1 MANLLA
7 RREPTSMQRQA
18 KELVTKVGEADP
30 NGRQQRIPIASIRPN
45 PNQPRKNVDHTKIVA
60 LAENIRR
67 VGVIN
72 PVTVVY
78 RDGGEYELRAGQR
91 RLLAHQHLGET
102 TILARVFLTSD
113 PAVAIAENLLREDLD
128 VVETALAIRDMM
140 EQMGVEDQSQIADL
154 VGMER
159 SRISRFLGVLR
170 MPQDILDEYRDM
182 ADEISATRLFEVA
195 SGGTDERQRKL
206 WALAKAGLTERE
218 LRDAKRSEVEAE
230 AEVEGQA
237 GVEGGEGEA
246 GGSGRARPR
255 ERTVRPLKAG
265 KQLLDM
271 IERLSVT
278 MDHLDGTGAQVDE
291 DHRSKLEMLRKRIDQ
306 VLEG

>member
-1 MANLLA
+1 L
-7 RREPTSMQRQA
+7 
-18 KELVTKVGEADP
+18 
-30 NGRQQRIPIASIRPN
+30 
-45 PNQPRKNVDHTKIVA
+45 
-60 LAENIRR
+60 
-67 VGVIN
+67 IN

-206 WALAKAGLTERE
+206 WGLAKAGLTERE

-230 AEVEGQA
+230 EVA
-237 GVEGGEGEA
+237 GVEVGEGDARA
-246 GGSGRARPR
+246 GNRSPAR

-278 MDHLDGTGAQVDE
+278 MDYLDGTGGQIDE
-291 DHRSKLEMLRKRIDQ
+291 DHRSKLELLHKRIDQ
-306 VLEG
+306 VLKGQG

>member
-45 PNQPRKNVDHTKIVA
+45 PNQPRKNIDQSKIVA

-67 VGVIN
+67 VGLIK

-140 EQMGVEDQSQIADL
+140 EQMGVEDQTQIADL

-206 WALAKAGLTERE
+206 WELAKAGLTERE
-218 LRDAKRSEVEAE
+218 LRDAKRSVIDEEASVET
-230 AEVEGQA
+230 
-237 GVEGGEGEA
+237 GEA
-246 GGSGRARPR
+246 DDRATNRTRPR
-255 ERTVRPLKAG
+255 ERTVRPLKLG

-271 IERLSVT
+271 VERLSVT
-278 MDHLDGTGAQVDE
+278 MDHLDGTGSQMDE
-291 DHRSKLEMLRKRIDQ
+291 EHRSKLESLRDRIDQ
-306 VLEG
+306 VLKG

>member
-45 PNQPRKNVDHTKIVA
+45 PNQPRKNIDQTKIVA
-60 LAENIRR
+60 LADNIRR
-67 VGVIN
+67 VGLIN

-91 RLLAHQHLGET
+91 RLLAHQHLGEP

-140 EQMGVEDQSQIADL
+140 EQTGVEDQSQIADL

-206 WALAKAGLTERE
+206 WVLAKAGLTERE
-218 LRDAKRSEVEAE
+218 LRDAKRSEVEIEEAVG
-230 AEVEGQA
+230 AEVGQGDA
-237 GVEGGEGEA
+237 R
-246 GGSGRARPR
+246 GSGRLLPR

-278 MDHLDGTGAQVDE
+278 MDHLDGAGVQIDE
-291 DHRSKLEMLRKRIDQ
+291 DHRSKLELLRSRIDQ
-306 VLEG
+306 VLRG

>member
-18 KELVTKVGEADP
+18 KELVAKVGEADP

-45 PNQPRKNVDHTKIVA
+45 PNQPRKNVDQTKIVA

-67 VGVIN
+67 VGLIN

-140 EQMGVEDQSQIADL
+140 DQMGVEDQSQIADL

-195 SGGTDERQRKL
+195 SGGSDERQRKL

-218 LRDAKRSEVEAE
+218 LREAKRSAAEDEPEGETDAE
-230 AEVEGQA
+230 AGQGDA
-237 GVEGGEGEA
+237 RS
-246 GGSGRARPR
+246 SGPSRPR
-255 ERTVRPLKAG
+255 DRTARPLKVG

-271 IERLSVT
+271 IDRLSLT
-278 MDHLDGTGAQVDE
+278 MEHLDSAGSRLDD
-291 DHRSKLEMLRKRIDQ
+291 DHRSRLEVLRGRIDR
-306 VLEG
+306 VLNG

>member
-1 MANLLA
+1 
-7 RREPTSMQRQA
+7 MQRQA

-45 PNQPRKNVDHTKIVA
+45 PNQPRKNVDQSKIVA

-67 VGVIN
+67 VGLIN

-78 RDGGEYELRAGQR
+78 REGGEYELRAGQR
-91 RLLAHQHLGET
+91 RLLAYQHLGET

-113 PAVAIAENLLREDLD
+113 PAVAVAENLLREDLD

-140 EQMGVEDQSQIADL
+140 EQMGAEDQSQIADL

-159 SRISRFLGVLR
+159 SRISRFLGVLK

-206 WALAKAGLTERE
+206 WELAKAGLTERE
-218 LRDAKRSEVEAE
+218 LRDAKRSDIQVEEAG
-230 AEVEGQA
+230 AEV
-237 GVEGGEGEA
+237 GETNA
-246 GGSGRARPR
+246 RTNSLARPR
-255 ERTVRPLKAG
+255 ERTARPLKAG

-271 IERLSVT
+271 IDRLSVT
-278 MDHLDGTGAQVDE
+278 MDHLDGTGAQIDE
-291 DHRSKLEMLRKRIDQ
+291 DHRAKLELLRNRIDQ
-306 VLEG
+306 VLGG

>member
-7 RREPTSMQRQA
+7 RREPTGMQRQA

-45 PNQPRKNVDHTKIVA
+45 PNQPRKNIDQVKIMA
-60 LAENIRR
+60 LADNIRR
-67 VGVIN
+67 VGLIN

-140 EQMGVEDQSQIADL
+140 EQMGVEDQTQIADL

-206 WALAKAGLTERE
+206 WVLAKAGLTERE
-218 LRDAKRSEVEAE
+218 LRDAKRSEVD
-230 AEVEGQA
+230 VEKEI
-237 GVEGGEGEA
+237 GVEVGEGDA
-246 GGSGRARPR
+246 RVSSRALLR
-255 ERTVRPLKAG
+255 ERAMRPLKAG

-278 MDHLDGTGAQVDE
+278 MDHLDGTGSQIDE
-291 DHRSKLEMLRKRIDQ
+291 DHRSRLELLRDRIDQ
-306 VLEG
+306 VLKG

>member
-45 PNQPRKNVDHTKIVA
+45 PNQPRKNVDQSKIVA

-67 VGVIN
+67 VGLIN

-140 EQMGVEDQSQIADL
+140 DQMGVEDQSQIADL

-206 WALAKAGLTERE
+206 WRLAKAGLTERE
-218 LRDAKRSEVEAE
+218 LRDAKRSDIEDE
-230 AEVEGQA
+230 AEVERKPK
-237 GVEGGEGEA
+237 
-246 GGSGRARPR
+246 SGRAMQRANSPTRPR
-255 ERTVRPLKAG
+255 ERTARPLKVG

-278 MDHLDGTGAQVDE
+278 MDHLDGTGARIDE
-291 DHRSKLEMLRKRIDQ
+291 DHRSRLELLRNPD
-306 VLEG
+306 

>member
-45 PNQPRKNVDHTKIVA
+45 PNQPRKNIDQAKIVA

-67 VGVIN
+67 VGLIN

-140 EQMGVEDQSQIADL
+140 EQMGVEDQTQIADL

-159 SRISRFLGVLR
+159 SRISRFLGVLK

-195 SGGTDERQRKL
+195 SGGTEERQRKL
-206 WALAKAGLTERE
+206 WVLAKAGLTERE
-218 LRDAKRSEVEAE
+218 LRDAKRSEIEAE
-230 AEVEGQA
+230 GEV
-237 GVEGGEGEA
+237 GVQDGEGEA
-246 GGSGRARPR
+246 QASGRVRPR
-255 ERTVRPLKAG
+255 ERAVRPLKVG
-265 KQLLDM
+265 KQLLEM

-278 MDHLDGTGAQVDE
+278 MDHLDGAGVQIDG
-291 DHRSKLEMLRKRIDQ
+291 DHRSKLELLRNRIDQ
-306 VLEG
+306 VLVG

>member
-30 NGRQQRIPIASIRPN
+30 NGRQQRIPIASVRPN
-45 PNQPRKNVDHTKIVA
+45 PNQPRKNIDQAKIVA

-67 VGVIN
+67 VGLIN

-91 RLLAHQHLGET
+91 RLLAHQHLGES

-140 EQMGVEDQSQIADL
+140 EQMGVEDQTQIADL

-206 WALAKAGLTERE
+206 WGLAKAGLTERE
-218 LRDAKRSEVEAE
+218 LRDAKRSDIEDEVEAGAE
-230 AEVEGQA
+230 AEV
-237 GVEGGEGEA
+237 GEGDQRV
-246 GGSGRARPR
+246 SSRTRPR
-255 ERTVRPLKAG
+255 ERAARPLKAG
-265 KQLLDM
+265 KQLLDV

-278 MDHLDGTGAQVDE
+278 MDHLGGTGTRIDE
-291 DHRSKLEMLRKRIDQ
+291 DHRSRLELLRKRIDQ
-306 VLEG
+306 VLKG

>member
-18 KELVTKVGEADP
+18 KELVAKVGEADP

-45 PNQPRKNVDHTKIVA
+45 PNQPRKNVDQSKIVA

-67 VGVIN
+67 VGLIN

-170 MPQDILDEYRDM
+170 MPQDILDDYRDR

-195 SGGTDERQRKL
+195 SGGSDERQRNL
-206 WALAKAGLTERE
+206 WLLAKAGLTERE
-218 LRDAKRSEVEAE
+218 LREAKRSAAE
-230 AEVEGQA
+230 DDAQN
-237 GVEGGEGEA
+237 EA
-246 GGSGRARPR
+246 GQGDARSNGLPRPR
-255 ERTVRPLKAG
+255 ERSTRPLKVG
-265 KQLLDM
+265 KKLLEM

-278 MDHLDGTGAQVDE
+278 IEHLDGTSDEIDE
-291 DHRSKLEMLRKRIDQ
+291 DHRSQLEVLRERIDRI
-306 VLEG
+306 LNR

>member
-18 KELVTKVGEADP
+18 KELVAKVGEADP
-30 NGRQQRIPIASIRPN
+30 NGRQQRIPLASIRPN
-45 PNQPRKNVDHTKIVA
+45 PNQPRKNVDQTKIVA

-67 VGVIN
+67 VGLIN

-140 EQMGVEDQSQIADL
+140 DQMGVEDQSQIADL

-195 SGGTDERQRKL
+195 SGGSDERQRKL

-218 LRDAKRSEVEAE
+218 LREAKRSAAEDEPEGETEAE
-230 AEVEGQA
+230 AGQ
-237 GVEGGEGEA
+237 GEA
-246 GGSGRARPR
+246 RSSGPSRPR
-255 ERTVRPLKAG
+255 DRTARPLKVG

-271 IERLSVT
+271 IDRLSLT
-278 MDHLDGTGAQVDE
+278 MEHLDGAGSRLDD
-291 DHRSKLEMLRKRIDQ
+291 DHRSRLEVLRDRIDR
-306 VLEG
+306 VLNG

>member
-45 PNQPRKNVDHTKIVA
+45 PNQPRKNVDQTKIVA

-67 VGVIN
+67 VGLIN

-91 RLLAHQHLGET
+91 RLLAHQHLGES

-140 EQMGVEDQSQIADL
+140 DQMGVEDQSQIADL

-195 SGGTDERQRKL
+195 SGGSDERQRKL

-218 LRDAKRSEVEAE
+218 LREAKRSAAE
-230 AEVEGQA
+230 DEP
-237 GVEGGEGEA
+237 EGETEA
-246 GGSGRARPR
+246 GQGDARSSGPSRPR
-255 ERTVRPLKAG
+255 DRTARPLKAG

-271 IERLSVT
+271 IDRLSLT
-278 MDHLDGTGAQVDE
+278 MEHLEGAGSPLDD
-291 DHRSKLEMLRKRIDQ
+291 DHRSRLEVLRDRIDR
-306 VLEG
+306 VLNG

>member
-7 RREPTSMQRQA
+7 RREPTGMQRQA

-45 PNQPRKNVDHTKIVA
+45 PNQPRKNIDQVKIVA
-60 LAENIRR
+60 LADNIRR
-67 VGVIN
+67 VGLIN

-140 EQMGVEDQSQIADL
+140 EQMGVEDQTQIADL

-159 SRISRFLGVLR
+159 TRISRFLGVLR

-218 LRDAKRSEVEAE
+218 LREAKRSDIEEEVRG
-230 AEVEGQA
+230 EVRVADER
-237 GVEGGEGEA
+237 VGG
-246 GGSGRARPR
+246 RLPPR
-255 ERTVRPLKAG
+255 ERTVRPLKLG
-265 KQLLDM
+265 KQLLEM
-271 IERLSVT
+271 IERLSAT
-278 MDHLDGTGAQVDE
+278 MDHLDGAGTQIGQ
-291 DHRSKLEMLRKRIDQ
+291 DHRSKLEVLRDRIDQ
-306 VLEG
+306 VLKG

>member
-7 RREPTSMQRQA
+7 RREPTGRQRQA

-45 PNQPRKNVDHTKIVA
+45 PKQPRKNVDQTKIVA

-67 VGVIN
+67 VGLIN

-91 RLLAHQHLGET
+91 RLLAHQHLGES

-140 EQMGVEDQSQIADL
+140 DQMGVEDQSQIADL

-195 SGGTDERQRKL
+195 SGGSDERQRKL

-218 LRDAKRSEVEAE
+218 LREAKRSAAE
-230 AEVEGQA
+230 DEP
-237 GVEGGEGEA
+237 EGETEA
-246 GGSGRARPR
+246 GQGDARSSGPSRPR
-255 ERTVRPLKAG
+255 DRTARPLKAG

-271 IERLSVT
+271 IDRLSLT
-278 MDHLDGTGAQVDE
+278 MEHLEGAGSPLDD
-291 DHRSKLEMLRKRIDQ
+291 DHRSRLEVLRDRIDR
-306 VLEG
+306 VLNG

>member
-18 KELVTKVGEADP
+18 KALVAKVGEADP

-45 PNQPRKNVDHTKIVA
+45 PNQPRKNVDQSKIVA

-67 VGVIN
+67 VGLIN

-170 MPQDILDEYRDM
+170 MPQDILDDYRDR

-195 SGGTDERQRKL
+195 SGGSDERQRVL
-206 WALAKAGLTERE
+206 WTLAKAGLTERE
-218 LRDAKRSEVEAE
+218 LREAKRSAAGNETAAGAE
-230 AEVEGQA
+230 AGQ
-237 GVEGGEGEA
+237 GEA
-246 GGSGRARPR
+246 PSSGPSPSRDRSA
-255 ERTVRPLKAG
+255 RPLKMG
-265 KQLLDM
+265 KKLLHM
-271 IERLSVT
+271 IEHLSLT
-278 MDHLDGTGAQVDE
+278 IGHLDGTGDRIDE
-291 DHRSKLEMLRKRIDQ
+291 DHRLQLETLRERIDRI
-306 VLEG
+306 LKR